1 MKDYNVSKIKSIFL
15 QSGNNNSDETGI
27 NKNDSCSDD
36 MSNLVLI
43 SETSD
48 DEQCIEMEMVEVEL
62 ALWYE
67 QSKLS
72 RTAFNNL

>member
-1 MKDYNVSKIKSIFL
+1 MKDYNMSKIKSIFL

-48 DEQCIEMEMVEVEL
+48 DE
-62 ALWYE
+62 
-67 QSKLS
+67 
-72 RTAFNNL
+72 

>member
-27 NKNDSCSDD
+27 NKNDSCSD
-36 MSNLVLI
+36 
-43 SETSD
+43 
-48 DEQCIEMEMVEVEL
+48 EQCIEMEMVEVEL

>member
-15 QSGNNNSDETGI
+15 QSANNNSDETGI
-27 NKNDSCSDD
+27 KKNDSCSDD